1 MKRILSIALIFTVLL
16 TLASFPTFSAGENH
30 SRLTHLNGT
39 NFIKTNLDFKDFSDF
54 DRLFDGDSSALYD
67 ASVSKGT
74 PDGNGIYSSTWYGD
88 GETKYITIDLGDSY
102 ELSQINTYWGWAP
115 SEYPA
120 WNRWEYKVPSAYKI
134 YVADT
139 EEGLV
144 TASPIVEVTDLQA
157 DSGNLADSFADVSV
171 VCRYVKIVAT
181 CRAGRYAL
189 REVEFIGA
197 LSPRADLKGAN
208 IRLETDE
215 LSAGLRFGATIDKS
229 LINVE
234 GDWQYDPSSDTEF
247 GMYLLPASMLSPGQ
261 TLTEYLADGQREA
274 LKVVA
279 KKFLSQNDST
289 ITYTAVL
296 TDIPEESYNN
306 SIVAVAYASVS
317 GKTFFFNE
325 REKSYAGVAKAAMN
339 SYENGNPNN
348 ISAEQYSALGVIT
361 KNYKEPITYYDID
374 VAAKKQGLDY
384 INAVLPASLFIDL
397 GTSYIGYKIDGTY
410 KVDADT
416 LRMLAETP
424 CIGNGKIKWEG
435 YVDCGSWSGNLEQPE
450 YVPVDLLKD
459 PIYMSMILPSERT
472 CYLASRKNAAFLD
485 VAEEKWKNVI
495 SIGAV
500 YKNKDI
506 ELPDDAEFTLCISDV
521 NLALRTENSD
531 GWFEAIN
538 RKVPTVSSC
547 LYYLPWT
554 LEHTIGVYKFPEG
567 ENRITYFD
575 DHVEIKLYG
584 YDLNGTEAK
593 KVSDEV
599 DGCVYHFWGSK
610 YYFNCPG
617 DEVLGVASS
626 YKIWV
631 KEPEA
636 AEYLVAGIGAD
647 WRDSSEQAL
656 QAFAGYK
663 HAITN
668 KPVTVVGHN
677 VELSRYRDVMDSEKV
692 QEILGIK

>member
-1 MKRILSIALIFTVLL
+1 MKKILSIALVLTVLL
-16 TLASFPTFSAGENH
+16 TFASFPTFSAGENH
-30 SRLTHLNGT
+30 SRLTHLNAT
-39 NFIKTNLDFKDFSDF
+39 NVIKTNVDARPFSDL
-54 DRLFDGDSSALYD
+54 DRLFDGDSSASH
-67 ASVSKGT
+67 ANTTPAQT
-74 PDGNGIYSSTWYGD
+74 PDGNGLFGSTWRGA
-88 GETKYITIDLGDSY
+88 GETRYITIDLGDVY

-115 SEYPA
+115 QALPG
-120 WNRWEYKVPSAYKI
+120 WNNWEYDVPSSYKI
-134 YVADT
+134 YISQT
-139 EEGLV
+139 EEGLFN
-144 TASPIVEVTDLQA
+144 ALPAAEVTGL
-157 DSGNLADSFADVSV
+157 SKNSKYIADSFASVSAV
-171 VCRYVKIVAT
+171 GRYVKIVST
-181 CRAGRYAL
+181 VTSGRYAL
-189 REVEFIGA
+189 REIEFVGA

-215 LSAGLRFGATIDKS
+215 LSAGLRFGAVIDKS
-229 LINVE
+229 LLGIE
-234 GDWQYDPSSDTEF
+234 GDWQYDPSSDVEF
-247 GMYLLPASMLSPGQ
+247 GMYLLPAYKLEAGQ
-261 TLTEYLADGQREA
+261 TLTEYLADGEQEA

-317 GKTFFFNE
+317 NKTVYFNE
-325 REKSYAGVAKAAMN
+325 LSKSYAGVANTAMI

-348 ISAEQYSALGVIT
+348 ISIEQYEMLEIIA
-361 KNYKEPITYYDID
+361 KDYEEPIGYYDID
-374 VAAKKQGLDY
+374 AAAKEQGLAY
-384 INAVLPASLFIDL
+384 INAVLPASLFIDP
-397 GTSYIGYKIDGTY
+397 GTSYLGYKIDGTY

-435 YVDCGSWSGNLEQPE
+435 YVDCGSWSGNPEQPE
-450 YVPVDLLKD
+450 FVPVDLLND

-472 CYLASRKNAAFLD
+472 CYLASRKNAAFFD
-485 VAEEKWKNVI
+485 AAEKKWRNI
-495 SIGAV
+495 ITIGAV
-500 YKNKDI
+500 YKNRDI
-506 ELPDDAEFTLCISDV
+506 ELPDDAEFTICISDV
-521 NLALRTENSD
+521 NLALRTAKSD
-531 GWFEAIN
+531 GWFKAVN
-538 RKVPTVSSC
+538 HKVPTMTEQ

-554 LEHTIGVYKFPEG
+554 LEHTIGTYKFPES

-599 DGCVYHFWGSK
+599 DSCVYHFWGSK

-636 AEYLVAGIGAD
+636 REYLVASIGAD
-647 WRDSSEQAL
+647 WRDSNEQGK

-668 KPVTVVGHN
+668 EPISVVGHN